1 MRDVSELIKDLPD
14 DERPREKLTKHGPG
28 HLDHAELL
36 ALFLGTGMKGKSAIQ
51 LGREILRHFGSL
63 HALGS
68 ADLEELKACPGL
80 GPAKS
85 CQLAAAFELGARL
98 AREQINSTPLDSP
111 ERIHQAFGPQ
121 LSHLNHEKLIVAMV
135 DSRLV
140 HVHTTTVSSGV
151 LTETTAHPREILQP
165 VILRKAYGFILIHNH
180 PSGDPTPSQADR
192 TFTRRL
198 QEGADLLGLRLVD
211 HVIIG
216 RPGPGREPYHSFR
229 EYGQL

>member
-1 MRDVSELIKDLPD
+1 MSELMRDLPD
-14 DERPREKLTKHGPG
+14 DEKPREKLARHGPG

-51 LGREILRHFGSL
+51 LGRDILRHFGSL

-68 ADLEELKACPGL
+68 ADLEELMSCPGL

-85 CQLAAAFELGARL
+85 CQLAAAFEMGARL
-98 AREQINSTPLDSP
+98 AREQISATPLDSP

-121 LSHLNHEKLIVAMV
+121 LAHLAHEKLIVAMV
-135 DSRLV
+135 NTRLE

-165 VILRKAYGFILIHNH
+165 VILRKAYGFVLIHNH

-198 QEGADLLGLRLVD
+198 QEGAELLGLRFVD
-211 HVIIG
+211 HIVIG
-216 RPGPGREPYHSFR
+216 RPAPGREPYHSFR
-229 EYGQL
+229 EHGLL